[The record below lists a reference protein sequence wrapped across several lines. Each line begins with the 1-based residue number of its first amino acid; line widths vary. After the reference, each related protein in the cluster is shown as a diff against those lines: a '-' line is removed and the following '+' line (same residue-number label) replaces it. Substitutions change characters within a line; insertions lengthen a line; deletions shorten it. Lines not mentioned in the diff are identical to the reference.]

1 MSRSARTVAS
11 GRDLG
16 GCEEERPSDEGTEV
30 GGGLATISTETTT
43 ATVQSSDYEA
53 RERDAYCIK

>member
-1 MSRSARTVAS
+1 MS

>member
-16 GCEEERPSDEGTEV
+16 GCEEERPSDELRSEV
-30 GGGLATISTETTT
+30 TGGRRR
-43 ATVQSSDYEA
+43 VSDH
-53 RERDAYCIK
+53 